1 MEEWP
6 LLVALMEKCPMN
18 PMMCPCGPT
27 VFTADLN
34 LWGAP
39 GHACGCKA
47 GQACQA
53 HLGRGFITVDSEDP
67 RSPWHSGNSNP
78 ELGNAIKHS
87 GDVHLWGPYFLF
99 SRVPV
104 GKNIASQSPAK
115 STFKIEFWETLSRP
129 SEKEKTWAGYHL
141 GT

>member
-6 LLVALMEKCPMN
+6 LLVALMEECPMN
-18 PMMCPCGPT
+18 PMMCPFGPT

-53 HLGRGFITVDSEDP
+53 HLGWGFITVDSEDP

-78 ELGNAIKHS
+78 ELGNAIKHNYLNLLTIS
-87 GDVHLWGPYFLF
+87 SVMFICGDHIFFSPGFL
-99 SRVPV
+99 S
-104 GKNIASQSPAK
+104 AK
-115 STFKIEFWETLSRP
+115 
-129 SEKEKTWAGYHL
+129 A
-141 GT
+141 